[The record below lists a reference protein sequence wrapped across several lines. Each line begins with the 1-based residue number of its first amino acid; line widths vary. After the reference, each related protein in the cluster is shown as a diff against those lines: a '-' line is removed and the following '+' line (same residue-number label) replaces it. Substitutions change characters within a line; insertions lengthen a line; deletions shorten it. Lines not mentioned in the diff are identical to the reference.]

1 MRNKIIIIF
10 SIFLFN
16 SCDSSGNVRIINL
29 YPFNVIATIEAEYNG
44 VLHENSIQLSFKEN
58 FAPAAMG
65 HIEYN
70 YITKISI
77 KTKEGTF
84 LAEYSP
90 EYIFKVRN
98 AYSSRK
104 KNQIEYWILSERG
117 LVFMS
122 E

>member
-16 SCDSSGNVRIINL
+16 SCDPIGNVRIINE
-29 YPFNVIATIEAEYNG
+29 YPFVILVHIEAEYNG
-44 VLHENSIQLSFKEN
+44 IHFEKELELN
-58 FAPAAMG
+58 YNITYASRHA
-65 HIEYN
+65 EYD

-98 AYSSRK
+98 AYSNRK
-104 KNQIEYWILSERG
+104 KNQIEYWILSEKG